1 MNISLNRSGKSL
13 LRQFLLPPDA
23 LRITTSGSVSTVS
36 LPSLLLEK
44 YSPYT
49 LERASFDDPSIPSGY
64 YLSDSAKKALLAV
77 DSR

>member
-64 YLSDSAKKALLAV
+64 YLSDSTKKALLAV

>member
-1 MNISLNRSGKSL
+1 MNISLTRFGKTL
-13 LRQFLLPPDA
+13 LREFLLPPDT

-44 YSPYT
+44 YAPYT
-49 LERASFDDPSIPSGY
+49 LERALFDDPSIPSGY
-64 YLSDSAKKALLAV
+64 YLSDTTKKALLAI